1 MDVTL
6 DFLLKTEN
14 EYKSELKAVKQEIN
28 VINEQIKNI
37 KAEISYIDA
46 NIDKTYEMF
55 SSSQTANIVENT
67 EIKTKRE
74 ILNRYDKDL
83 EKYMADKDTLEKKID
98 GVKNAIAAYTPPV
111 SNEDLSAK
119 LDFIIKIIPVDKDR
133 AILELKDI
141 QETMFHVKH

>member
-6 DFLLKTEN
+6 DFLLNTEN

-28 VINEQIKNI
+28 VVNDQIKNI
-37 KAEISYIDA
+37 KAEISKIDA

-55 SSSQTANIVENT
+55 SSSQTVNIVENT
-67 EIKTKRE
+67 EIQTKQE

-83 EKYMADKDTLEKKID
+83 EKYMADKDMLEKKIYE
-98 GVKNAIAAYTPPV
+98 VKNAIDAYAPPI

-119 LDFIIKIIPVDKDR
+119 LDFIIKLIPVDKDR